1 MFRILT
7 YALQFHRPPKA
18 SGGAERLTTA
28 PGLRATTS
36 LEGGLISS
44 RFDPLPGGLASYE
57 APYVLNHDGT
67 LFFEWG
73 VIRFGAEPGA
83 SELTFSSVGAG
94 RLLRPPGADG
104 LSHGVVVWKI
114 DSGTG
119 ALAGAAGAITSNFLI
134 NLETDELVDSHLG
147 VVRLPDAQGGTQ

>member
-36 LEGGLISS
+36 LEGG
-44 RFDPLPGGLASYE
+44 
-57 APYVLNHDGT
+57 
-67 LFFEWG
+67 

-94 RLLRPPGADG
+94 RLLGPPGADG